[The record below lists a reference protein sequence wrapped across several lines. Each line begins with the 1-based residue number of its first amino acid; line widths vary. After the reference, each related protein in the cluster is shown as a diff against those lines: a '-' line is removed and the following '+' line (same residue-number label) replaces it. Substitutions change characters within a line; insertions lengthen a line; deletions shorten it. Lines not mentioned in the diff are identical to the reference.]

1 MVARLHGKLS
11 FPSTVAS
18 TGSSRSTLYRAND
31 DGAAATADDDDD
43 DNDDDDEDDDDGAAG
58 SDHHG
63 AKKSN
68 ASCNSKRRIECRRGM
83 FLFTFMYPL
92 YWFFAPKH
100 MTSESSLTR

>member
-1 MVARLHGKLS
+1 MS

-18 TGSSRSTLYRAND
+18 TASRSMLYRADD
-31 DGAAATADDDDD
+31 DGAAAAAD

-68 ASCNSKRRIECRRGM
+68 ASCNSKRKIECRRGM
-83 FLFTFMYPL
+83 LLFTSMHAL
-92 YWFFAPKH
+92 CWFFAPKH